1 MSATRRDGASGL
13 LHTLKAERE
22 RRPANV
28 LDEAEDE
35 DDEALC
41 AGSGGALSGGA
52 PNASRSTPARGDAR
66 TNRAAL
72 LLLRRQEMANHPEPP
87 KPILPSGFRDT
98 DLELKTRLDKDKTY
112 KE

>member
-35 DDEALC
+35 DDEALSGRLG

-52 PNASRSTPARGDAR
+52 LSGGAPN
-66 TNRAAL
+66 NRAAL

-87 KPILPSGFRDT
+87 GT
-98 DLELKTRLDKDKTY
+98 T
-112 KE
+112 

>member
-28 LDEAEDE
+28 LDEDEDE
-35 DDEALC
+35 DDEALSGRLC
-41 AGSGGALSGGA
+41 AGSGGALSG
-52 PNASRSTPARGDAR
+52 DAR
-66 TNRAAL
+66 TNRAAP

-87 KPILPSGFRDT
+87 GT
-98 DLELKTRLDKDKTY
+98 T
-112 KE
+112 

>member
-35 DDEALC
+35 DDEAL
-41 AGSGGALSGGA
+41 SGRLCALSGGA

-87 KPILPSGFRDT
+87 GT
-98 DLELKTRLDKDKTY
+98 T
-112 KE
+112 